1 MKYYIIESG
10 STGREF
16 DTLQDFLDAIKDL
29 AETYDS
35 FGEDWFEIE
44 VVNG

>member
-1 MKYYIIESG
+1 MKYYIGKSG
-10 STGREF
+10 GTGRKF
-16 DTLQDFLDAIKDL
+16 DNLQDFLDAIKDL

-44 VVNG
+44 VVN